1 MNRTRRLCFTLVLSL
16 IPLALASPSFATE
29 DSAYEAATKVRDV
42 ARRNYRANYATLKGV
57 QCTVTQTVTT
67 DLNLLSHQNT
77 GMVTIGDTGNEDE
90 GNSNSSPLFKRARPL
105 HRLNPVVETA
115 PGIRQRTT
123 EHRVYLAGLRVR
135 NESIVGERVES
146 RHIRNGMECSYE
158 TDAISNVLGTSWV
171 SRGRIDDPQFRDGPI
186 VDPRDFG
193 ASSGFGRL
201 EEMLST
207 WDEVTA
213 ISAVTKCG
221 RSGLMMIKLREPIAV
236 DQNHNLLNECVLYL
250 DPEKCLLPVIV
261 EHFQQRTLLEVVEID
276 YISCDWRP
284 ATCYLPREAVYVMP
298 ADSVQAKYESLTE
311 IKAHSRRKFVVTE
324 ASPFEPKENDR
335 TFRLPSSAVTRSN
348 QLESTFIS
356 APIDR

>member
-1 MNRTRRLCFTLVLSL
+1 MNRTRRLCFTLVLNL
-16 IPLALASPSFATE
+16 IPLALASPSLATE

-42 ARRNYRANYATLKGV
+42 ARRNYRANYAALKGV
-57 QCTVTQTVTT
+57 QCTVTQTVTM

-171 SRGRIDDPQFRDGPI
+171 S
-186 VDPRDFG
+186 
-193 ASSGFGRL
+193 L
-201 EEMLST
+201 
-207 WDEVTA
+207 
-213 ISAVTKCG
+213 
-221 RSGLMMIKLREPIAV
+221 
-236 DQNHNLLNECVLYL
+236 
-250 DPEKCLLPVIV
+250 
-261 EHFQQRTLLEVVEID
+261 
-276 YISCDWRP
+276 
-284 ATCYLPREAVYVMP
+284 
-298 ADSVQAKYESLTE
+298 
-311 IKAHSRRKFVVTE
+311 
-324 ASPFEPKENDR
+324 
-335 TFRLPSSAVTRSN
+335 
-348 QLESTFIS
+348 
-356 APIDR
+356 